1 MRSTAAPHTVTLIPG
16 DGIGPEVT
24 QAARRILDASGA
36 PLVWEVHDAGME
48 AAQRSGGP
56 PLPDEALASMRRNGV
71 ALKGP
76 LSTPAGT
83 GFRSANLDLRTRL
96 GVFAQVRPCKWY
108 PGVPAAFR
116 GVDLVVI
123 RETNEDLYAGIEFER
138 GTEDALELI
147 GWLNRRGKEVHRLA
161 GISIKPM
168 SEPAAR
174 RVLEFAFD
182 YVRRTGRKKVTAV
195 HKATVMKFTDG
206 LFLSVAREVAAEN
219 PDIEFDD
226 QLVDALAAHLVQRP
240 QDHDVLVTTNLYGDV
255 ISDLAGGLIGGIG
268 LVPGANFG
276 EHAAVFEPGHG
287 SAPKYAGRNKVN
299 PLATALSG
307 VLMLRHLREHEAA
320 HRVEAAI
327 AAVLA
332 EGRSV
337 SYDVKP
343 SRDDPSAVGTSQV
356 ADAVIGKL
364 RS

>member
-1 MRSTAAPHTVTLIPG
+1 MPSTPPLHTVTLIPG

-24 QAARRILDASGA
+24 EATRRILDASGA
-36 PLVWEVHDAGME
+36 RVAWDVHDVGIE
-48 AAQRSGGP
+48 AAQRSGRQT
-56 PLPDEALASMRRNGV
+56 LPDDAIESIRRNGV

-76 LSTPAGT
+76 LTTPVGT
-83 GFRSANLDLRTRL
+83 GFRSANIGLRRRL
-96 GVFAQVRPCKWY
+96 GLFAQVRPCKWY

-116 GVDLVVI
+116 DVDLVVI

-138 GTEDALELI
+138 SSEDALELI
-147 GWLNRRGKEVHRLA
+147 GWLAQRGKDVDPGA
-161 GISIKPM
+161 GISIKPI
-168 SEPAAR
+168 SERAAR
-174 RVLEFAFD
+174 RIVQFAFD
-182 YVRRTGRKKVTAV
+182 YVRRTGRKKLTAV

-206 LFLSVAREVAAEN
+206 LFLGVAREVAAEN
-219 PDIEFDD
+219 QDIEFDD
-226 QLVDALAAHLVQRP
+226 QLVDALAARLVQRP

-255 ISDLAGGLIGGIG
+255 LSDLAGGLIGGIG
-268 LVPGANFG
+268 LVPGGNFG
-276 EHAAVFEPGHG
+276 EQAALFEPGHG

-307 VLMLRHLREHEAA
+307 VLMLRHLGEHEAA
-320 HRVEAAI
+320 DRIEAAI

-337 SYDVKP
+337 TYDLKS

-356 ADAVIGKL
+356 ADAVIAKL